1 MCFSVNFVK
10 FLRTPFFIEH
20 LSWLLLKI
28 GNDLEFPSVRAFKR
42 SVGTQS
48 LNKSSTFSKGHRF
61 IFWTIPILIWNF
73 YLFIKDV
80 IGSIFPGW
88 GILNLWSQRD

>member
-1 MCFSVNFVK
+1 MFFREFCQISKN
-10 FLRTPFFIEH
+10 TFFIEH

-48 LNKSSTFSKGHRF
+48 LNKSSTFSKGHTF